1 MLRISVDFLESSARY
16 RALNIRR
23 RRQPRRVFH
32 SFLMNAKNIR
42 NIAIIAHVDHGKT
55 TLVDCLLQQSGTYRE
70 NQQVQERA
78 MDSMDLER
86 EKGITIKA
94 KNLAVK
100 WINPKDGEEYTINIV
115 DTPGHADFG
124 AEVERVMKMVDGV
137 LLLTDAVGGPQA
149 QTRWVLRKALD
160 QGLKTIC
167 VVNKVDRDTSR
178 PEWVHDK
185 VLELFLD
192 LDADEDQFNA
202 PFLYASAKMGFADR
216 EVDGPRENM
225 LDLFETIVDRIPAP
239 VIEEGEFRMLAS
251 NIDWDDY
258 VGRMAIGR
266 VLSGEIKVG
275 QTIFALRKDGKKDRV
290 KVTKMKSFSG
300 AGDTDDVTEA
310 VAGDIVGLAGFDDV
324 DIGDTL
330 AATADAE
337 ALPFVEIDPAT
348 VQMEF
353 SVNSGPLAGKDGKKV
368 TSRQI
373 RERLIRET
381 QSNISI
387 SVEDTDDG
395 TRFLVNARGSMQIAV
410 LVETMRREGF
420 ELLVSRPTVLYKT
433 IDGKQH
439 EPFEQVWVEVPEEH
453 LGGVMENLSKRKGK
467 VTNMEHHNSGVTV
480 EAEISTR
487 GLIGFES
494 DLVTMTSG
502 HGVMSHSF
510 LEYRSHCGEIV
521 TRLTGTLVSMEQ
533 GKTMP
538 YALDMIQTRGKLFVG
553 PGEEVY
559 AGMIVGENPRK
570 EDMPV
575 NPAKAKQ
582 LDNMRSSGTDK
593 SIQLSPPIKFS
604 LERAIEYIAP
614 DELVEITPQFLRMRK
629 RILDENVRRKM
640 ARAAKK

>member
-1 MLRISVDFLESSARY
+1 MDAR
-16 RALNIRR
+16 
-23 RRQPRRVFH
+23 
-32 SFLMNAKNIR
+32 NIR

-55 TLVDCLLQQSGTYRE
+55 TLVDCLLAQSGTYRE
-70 NQQVQERA
+70 NERVQERA

-100 WINPKDGEEYTINIV
+100 WTNPEDGEVYTINIV

-167 VVNKVDRDTSR
+167 VINKVDRDSAR
-178 PEWVHDK
+178 PDWVHDK

-202 PFLYASAKMGFADR
+202 PFLYASAKMGFADNS
-216 EVDGPRENM
+216 VNGPRENM
-225 LDLFETIVDRIPAP
+225 ADLFKTIVERIPAP
-239 VIEEGEFRMLAS
+239 TIEKGDFRMLVS

-275 QTIFALRKDGKKDRV
+275 QTIYALRKDGKRDRV

-300 AGDTDDVTEA
+300 AGNTDDVIDA

-330 AATADAE
+330 AAQQDAE
-337 ALPFVEIDPAT
+337 SMPFVEIDPAT
-348 VQMEF
+348 IQMEF
-353 SVNSGPLAGKDGKKV
+353 SVNNGPLAGKDGKKV

-387 SVEDTDDG
+387 SIEDTEDG
-395 TRFLVNARGSMQIAV
+395 TRFLVNARGAMQIAV

-420 ELLVSRPTVLYKT
+420 ELLVSRPTVLYKE
-433 IDGKQH
+433 IEGARC
-439 EPFEQVWVEVPEEH
+439 EPFEQVWVEVPEEQ
-453 LGGVMENLSKRKGK
+453 LGGVMENLAKRKGK
-467 VTNMEHHNSGVTV
+467 VTNMEHHNAGVTV
-480 EAEISTR
+480 EAEVPTR

-510 LEYRSHCGEIV
+510 LDYRPHCGEIV

-538 YALDMIQTRGKLFVG
+538 YALDMIQNRGKLFVSA
-553 PGEEVY
+553 GEEVY
-559 AGMIVGENPRK
+559 AGMIVGENPRI

-582 LDNMRSSGTDK
+582 LDNMRASGSDK
-593 SIQLSPPIKFS
+593 GIQLAPPVKFS

-614 DELVEITPQFLRMRK
+614 DELVEATPQFLRMRK
-629 RILDENVRRKM
+629 RELDENKRRKL
-640 ARAAKK
+640 AKAGKS

>member
-1 MLRISVDFLESSARY
+1 MDAS
-16 RALNIRR
+16 
-23 RRQPRRVFH
+23 H
-32 SFLMNAKNIR
+32 IR

-55 TLVDCLLQQSGTYRE
+55 TLVDCLLAQSGTYRE

-94 KNLAVK
+94 KNLSVR
-100 WINPKDGEEYTINIV
+100 WTNPKDNIEYTINIV

-149 QTRWVLRKALD
+149 QTRWVLRKALA

-167 VVNKVDRDTSR
+167 VINKIDRDTSR

-192 LDADEDQFNA
+192 LEADEDQFNA

-216 EVDGPRENM
+216 EVNGPRQNM
-225 LDLFETIVDRIPAP
+225 LDLFETIIERIPPP
-239 VIEEGEFRMLAS
+239 VIEDGEFRMLVS

-266 VLSGEIKVG
+266 ILSGEVKFG
-275 QTIFALRKDGKKDRV
+275 QSIYAYRKNGKKDRV
-290 KVTKMKSFSG
+290 KITKMKSFSG
-300 AGDTDDVTEA
+300 AGNTDDVTEA
-310 VAGDIVGLAGFDDV
+310 VAGDIVGLAGFDEV

-330 AATADAE
+330 AASAEAE

-353 SVNSGPLAGKDGKKV
+353 SVNDGPLAGKDGKKV

-373 RERLIRET
+373 RDRLIRET

-420 ELLVSRPTVLYKT
+420 EVLVSRPTVLYKT
-433 IDGKQH
+433 IDGQKH
-439 EPFEQVWVEVPEEH
+439 EPIEQVWVEVSEEL
-453 LGGVMENLSKRKGK
+453 LGAVMENLSKRKGK
-467 VTNMEHHNSGVTV
+467 ITNIEHHHAGVTL
-480 EAEISTR
+480 EAEVSTR

-494 DLVTMTSG
+494 DLITLTSG

-510 LEYRSHCGEIV
+510 LEYRPFCGEIT
-521 TRLTGTLVSMEQ
+521 TRSTGTLVSMEQ
-533 GKTMP
+533 GKAMP
-538 YALDMIQTRGKLFVG
+538 YALDMLQSRGKLFVG
-553 PGEEVY
+553 ASEEVY

-570 EDMPV
+570 EDLPV

-582 LDNMRSSGTDK
+582 LDNMRASGSDK
-593 SIQLSPPIKFS
+593 GIQLSPPVKFS

-614 DELVEITPQFLRMRK
+614 DELVEATPNFLRLRK
-629 RILDENVRRKM
+629 RILDENTRRKL
-640 ARAAKK
+640 AKAAKNK

>member
-1 MLRISVDFLESSARY
+1 
-16 RALNIRR
+16 
-23 RRQPRRVFH
+23 
-32 SFLMNAKNIR
+32 MNAENIR

-55 TLVDCLLQQSGTYRE
+55 TLVDCLLAQSGTFRE
-70 NQQVQERA
+70 NQVVEERA

-94 KNLAVK
+94 KNLAIK
-100 WINPKDGEEYTINIV
+100 WKNPKDDQLYTINIV

-167 VVNKVDRDTSR
+167 VVNKVDRETAR

-192 LDADEDQFNA
+192 LEADEDQFNA
-202 PFLYASAKMGFADR
+202 PFLYASAKNGFADHA
-216 EVDGPRENM
+216 VDGPRENM
-225 LDLFETIVDRIPAP
+225 LDLFETIVERIPPP
-239 VIEEGEFRMLAS
+239 VIEEGDFRMLVS
-251 NIDWDDY
+251 NIDWDVY

-266 VLSGEIKVG
+266 VLSGSLKQG
-275 QTIFALRKDGKKDRV
+275 QNIFALRKDGRKERV
-290 KVTKMKSFSG
+290 KITKMKSFSG
-300 AGDTDDVTEA
+300 LETDDVIET
-310 VAGDIVGLAGFDDV
+310 VAGDIIGIAGFEEI

-330 AATADAE
+330 AASADAPS
-337 ALPFVEIDPAT
+337 LPFVEIDPAT

-353 SVNSGPLAGKDGKKV
+353 SVNNGPLAGRDGKKV

-387 SVEDTDDG
+387 SIEDTEEG
-395 TRFLVNARGSMQIAV
+395 TRFLVNARGAMQIAV

-420 ELLVSRPTVLYKT
+420 EVLVSRPTVLYKT
-433 IDGKQH
+433 IDGKRH
-439 EPFEQVWVEVPEEH
+439 EPFEQIWVEVPEDQ
-453 LGGVMENLSKRKGK
+453 LGGTMENLSKRKAK
-467 VTNMEHHNSGVTV
+467 VTNMEHHSTGVTV
-480 EAEISTR
+480 EAEIPTR

-494 DLVTMTSG
+494 DLMTMTSG

-510 LEYRSHCGEIV
+510 LEYRPYCGEIV
-521 TRLTGTLVSMEQ
+521 TRQTGTLVSMEF
-533 GKTMP
+533 GKAMP
-538 YALDMIQTRGKLFVG
+538 YALEMIQIRGKLFIA
-553 PGEEVY
+553 PGEDVY
-559 AGMIVGENPRK
+559 GGQIIGENPRK
-570 EDMPV
+570 EDMTV
-575 NPAKAKQ
+575 NPAKAKH
-582 LDNMRSSGTDK
+582 LDNMRTTGSEKGA
-593 SIQLSPPIKFS
+593 QLAPPIQFS

-614 DELVEITPQFLRMRK
+614 DELVEVTPKYLRMRK
-629 RILDENVRRKM
+629 RILDDNIRRK
-640 ARAAKK
+640 AVKASKAANA

>member
-1 MLRISVDFLESSARY
+1 
-16 RALNIRR
+16 
-23 RRQPRRVFH
+23 
-32 SFLMNAKNIR
+32 MNAENIR

-55 TLVDCLLQQSGTYRE
+55 TLVDCLLAQSGAYRE
-70 NQQVQERA
+70 NQQVEERA

-100 WINPKDGEEYTINIV
+100 WTNPKDGVEYTINIV

-149 QTRWVLRKALD
+149 QTRWVLRKALE

-167 VVNKVDRDTSR
+167 VINKVDRETSR
-178 PEWVHDK
+178 PDWVHDK

-225 LDLFETIVDRIPAP
+225 RDLFETIIERIPP
-239 VIEEGEFRMLAS
+239 PTIEEGAFRMLVS

-266 VLSGEIKVG
+266 VISGEVKVS
-275 QTIFALRKDGKKDRV
+275 QTIHALRKSGARDRV
-290 KVTKMKSFSG
+290 KITKMKSFSG
-300 AGDTDDVTEA
+300 AGNTDDVTDA
-310 VAGDIVGLAGFDDV
+310 VAGDIVGLAGFEDV

-330 AATADAE
+330 AASPDAE

-353 SVNSGPLAGKDGKKV
+353 SVNNGPLAGKDGKKV

-395 TRFLVNARGSMQIAV
+395 TRFLVNARGAMQIAV

-420 ELLVSRPTVLYKT
+420 EVLVSRPTVLFKE
-433 IDGKQH
+433 IDGKRH
-439 EPFEQVWVEVPEEH
+439 EPFEQVWVEVPEDQ
-453 LGGVMENLSKRKGK
+453 LGGIIENLSKRKGK
-467 VTNMEHHNSGVTV
+467 VTNMEHHNSGVTL
-480 EAEISTR
+480 EAEAPTR

-510 LEYRSHCGEIV
+510 LEYRPFCGEII
-521 TRLTGTLVSMEQ
+521 TRQTGTLVSMEL
-533 GKTMP
+533 GKAMP
-538 YALDMIQTRGKLFVG
+538 YALDMIQNRGKLFVG

-559 AGMIVGENPRK
+559 GGMIVGENPRK

-582 LDNMRSSGTDK
+582 LDNMRASGSDK
-593 SIQLSPPIKFS
+593 GIQLAPPVKFS

-614 DELVEITPQFLRMRK
+614 DELVEATPQFLRMRK

-640 ARAAKK
+640 AKAAKA

>member
-1 MLRISVDFLESSARY
+1 
-16 RALNIRR
+16 
-23 RRQPRRVFH
+23 
-32 SFLMNAKNIR
+32 MNAQHIR

-55 TLVDCLLQQSGTYRE
+55 TLVDCLLQQSGTFRE
-70 NQQVQERA
+70 NQQVEERA

-94 KNLAVK
+94 KNTAVR
-100 WINPKDGEEYTINIV
+100 WENPKDGTTYTINIV

-160 QGLKTIC
+160 AGLKTIC
-167 VVNKVDRDTSR
+167 VINKIDRDTSR
-178 PEWVHDK
+178 PDWVHDK

-192 LDADEDQFNA
+192 LEADDDQFNA
-202 PFLYASAKMGFADR
+202 PFLYASAKMGFADCK
-216 EVDGPRENM
+216 VDGPRENM
-225 LDLFETIVDRIPAP
+225 EDLFQTVIERIPP
-239 VIEEGEFRMLAS
+239 PTIEDGEFRMLVS

-266 VLSGEIKVG
+266 ILSGEVKQG
-275 QTIFALRKDGKKDRV
+275 QTIFALRKDGRKQRV
-290 KVTKMKSFSG
+290 KITKMKTFSG
-300 AGDTDDVTEA
+300 LATDEVTEA
-310 VAGDIVGLAGFDDV
+310 VAGDIVGLAGFEDV

-330 AATADAE
+330 AFDESAE
-337 ALPFVEIDPAT
+337 ALPFVELDPAT

-353 SVNSGPLAGKDGKKV
+353 SVNNGPLAGQDGKKV

-387 SVEDTDDG
+387 SVEDTDEG
-395 TRFLVNARGSMQIAV
+395 TKFRVNARGAMQIAV

-420 ELLVSRPTVLYKT
+420 ELLVSRPTVLYRE
-433 IDGKQH
+433 IDGSRC
-439 EPFEQVWVEVPEEH
+439 EPFEQVWVETPEEQ
-453 LGGVMENLSKRKGK
+453 LGGIMENLAKRKGK
-467 VTNMEHHNSGVTV
+467 ITNIEHHNAGVTL

-510 LEYRSHCGEIV
+510 LEYRPYCGEIT

-533 GKTMP
+533 GKAMP
-538 YALDMIQTRGKLFVG
+538 YALDMIQNRGKLFIG
-553 PGEEVY
+553 PSEEVY
-559 AGMIVGENPRK
+559 NGMVVGENPRK

-582 LDNMRSSGTDK
+582 LDNMRASGSDK
-593 SIQLSPPIKFS
+593 GIQLAPPIKFS

-614 DELVEITPQFLRMRK
+614 DELVEVTPNFLRMRK
-629 RILDENVRRKM
+629 RELDANIRRKL
-640 ARAAKK
+640 AKSGR

>member
-1 MLRISVDFLESSARY
+1 
-16 RALNIRR
+16 
-23 RRQPRRVFH
+23 
-32 SFLMNAKNIR
+32 MNAEHIR

-55 TLVDCLLQQSGTYRE
+55 TLVDCLLQQSGTFRE
-70 NQQVQERA
+70 NQQVEERA

-94 KNLAVK
+94 KNTAVRWK
-100 WINPKDGEEYTINIV
+100 NPQDGITYTINIV

-160 QGLKTIC
+160 AGLKTIC
-167 VVNKVDRDTSR
+167 VINKVDRDTSR
-178 PEWVHDK
+178 PDWVHDK

-192 LDADEDQFNA
+192 LEADDDQFNA

-216 EVDGPRENM
+216 SPEGPRENM
-225 LDLFETIVDRIPAP
+225 TDLFETIVERIPP
-239 VIEEGEFRMLAS
+239 PTIEAGDFRMLVS

-266 VLSGEIKVG
+266 VLSGEVKQG
-275 QTIFALRKDGKKDRV
+275 QGIFALRKDGRRQRV
-290 KVTKMKSFSG
+290 KITKMKTFSG
-300 AGDTDDVTEA
+300 LATDEVTEA
-310 VAGDIVGLAGFDDV
+310 VAGDIVGLAGFEDV

-330 AATADAE
+330 AVNENAE
-337 ALPFVEIDPAT
+337 ALPFVELDPAT

-353 SVNSGPLAGKDGKKV
+353 SVNNGPLAGQDGKKV

-387 SVEDTDDG
+387 SVEDTDEG
-395 TRFLVNARGSMQIAV
+395 TKFRVNARGAMQIAV

-420 ELLVSRPTVLYKT
+420 EVLVSRPTVLYKE
-433 IDGKQH
+433 IDGKRC
-439 EPFEQVWVEVPEEH
+439 EPFEQVWVETPEEH
-453 LGGVMENLSKRKGK
+453 LGGIMENLAKRKGK
-467 VTNMEHHNSGVTV
+467 VTHMEHHNAGVTV
-480 EAEISTR
+480 EAEVSTR

-510 LEYRSHCGEIV
+510 LEYRPYCGEIS
-521 TRLTGTLVSMEQ
+521 TRLTGTLVSMEL
-533 GKTMP
+533 GKAMP
-538 YALDMIQTRGKLFVG
+538 YALDAIQNRGKLFIG

-559 AGMIVGENPRK
+559 NGMIVGENPRR

-582 LDNMRSSGTDK
+582 LDNMRASGSDK
-593 SIQLSPPIKFS
+593 GIQLAPPIKFS

-614 DELVEITPQFLRMRK
+614 DELVEATPNFLRMRK
-629 RILDENVRRKM
+629 RELDANKRRKL
-640 ARAAKK
+640 AKTGK

>member
-1 MLRISVDFLESSARY
+1 
-16 RALNIRR
+16 
-23 RRQPRRVFH
+23 
-32 SFLMNAKNIR
+32 MNAKHIR

-55 TLVDCLLQQSGTYRE
+55 TLVDCLLDQAGTFRE
-70 NQQVQERA
+70 NQKVQERA

-94 KNLAVK
+94 KNTAVK
-100 WINPKDGEEYTINIV
+100 WVHPDDGVEYTINIV

-160 QGLKTIC
+160 AGLKTIC
-167 VVNKVDRDTSR
+167 VINKIDRDTSR
-178 PEWVHDK
+178 PDWVHDK

-192 LDADEDQFNA
+192 LEADDDQFNA
-202 PFLYASAKMGFADR
+202 PFLYASSKKGFADLKI
-216 EVDGPRENM
+216 DGPRKNM
-225 LDLFETIVDRIPAP
+225 DDLFMTITDRIPP
-239 VIEEGEFRMLAS
+239 PIVEVGSFRMLVS

-266 VLSGEIKVG
+266 ILSGAVDQG
-275 QTIFALRKDGKKDRV
+275 QIVFALRKDGSKQRV
-290 KVTKMKSFSG
+290 KITKMKTFSG
-300 AGDTDDVTEA
+300 LATDVVSSA

-330 AATADAE
+330 SADE
-337 ALPFVEIDPAT
+337 NVEPLPFIELDPAT

-353 SVNSGPLAGKDGKKV
+353 SVNNGPLSGKDGKKV

-373 RERLIRET
+373 RERLTRET

-387 SVEDTDDG
+387 SVEDTDKS
-395 TRFLVNARGSMQIAV
+395 TTFLVNARGVMQIAV

-420 ELLVSRPTVLYKT
+420 EVLVSRPTVLYKE
-433 IDGKQH
+433 INGKRH
-439 EPFEQVWVEVPEEH
+439 EPFEQVWVETPEVN
-453 LGGVMENLSKRKGK
+453 LGGIMENIAKRKGK
-467 VTNMEHHNSGVTV
+467 VTHMEHHNAGVTV
-480 EAEISTR
+480 EAEVPTR

-510 LEYRSHCGEIV
+510 LEYRSFCGEIT
-521 TRLTGTLVSMEQ
+521 TRLTGTLVSMEL
-533 GKTMP
+533 GKAMP
-538 YALDMIQTRGKLFVG
+538 YALDNIQTRGKLFIA
-553 PGEEVY
+553 PSEEVY
-559 AGMIVGENPRK
+559 AGMIVGENPRQ

-582 LDNMRSSGTDK
+582 LDNMRASGSDK
-593 SIQLSPPIKFS
+593 GIQLAPPITFS

-614 DELVEITPQFLRMRK
+614 DELVEVTPKFLRLRK
-629 RILDENVRRKM
+629 RELDHNIRRKL
-640 ARAAKK
+640 AKTGK

>member
-1 MLRISVDFLESSARY
+1 
-16 RALNIRR
+16 
-23 RRQPRRVFH
+23 
-32 SFLMNAKNIR
+32 MNAEHIR

-55 TLVDCLLQQSGTYRE
+55 TLVDCLLDQAGTFRE
-70 NQQVQERA
+70 NQQVEERA

-94 KNLAVK
+94 KNTAVK
-100 WINPKDGEEYTINIV
+100 WTNPKDGITYTINIV

-167 VVNKVDRDTSR
+167 VINKIDRDTSR
-178 PEWVHDK
+178 PDWVHDK

-202 PFLYASAKMGFADR
+202 PFLYASAKNGFADR

-225 LDLFETIVDRIPAP
+225 TDLFETVIERIPPP
-239 VIEEGEFRMLAS
+239 VIEEGDFRMLVS

-266 VLSGEIKVG
+266 MLSGKVEQG
-275 QTIFALRKDGKKDRV
+275 QTIYALRKDGRKQRV
-290 KVTKMKSFSG
+290 KVTKMKTFSG
-300 AGDTDDVTEA
+300 LATDDITEA

-330 AATADAE
+330 AANEDAE
-337 ALPFVEIDPAT
+337 AMPFVEIDPAT

-353 SVNSGPLAGKDGKKV
+353 SVNDGPLAGQDGKKV

-387 SVEDTDDG
+387 SVEDTDKG
-395 TRFLVNARGSMQIAV
+395 TTFRVNARGAMQIAV

-420 ELLVSRPTVLYKT
+420 EVLVSRPTVLYKT
-433 IDGKQH
+433 IDGTRC
-439 EPFEQVWVEVPEEH
+439 EPFEQVWVETPEEH
-453 LGGVMENLSKRKGK
+453 LGGIMENLAKRKAK
-467 VTNMEHHNSGVTV
+467 VTNMEHHNAGVTV
-480 EAEISTR
+480 EAEAPTR

-510 LEYRSHCGEIV
+510 LEYRPFSGEIT
-521 TRLTGTLVSMEQ
+521 TRQTGTLVSMEL
-533 GKTMP
+533 GKAMP
-538 YALDMIQTRGKLFVG
+538 YALDNIQTRGKLFVA
-553 PGEEVY
+553 PGDEVY
-559 AGMIVGENPRK
+559 GGQIVGENPRK

-582 LDNMRSSGTDK
+582 LDNMRASGSDK
-593 SIQLSPPIKFS
+593 GIQLAPPVKFS

-614 DELVEITPQFLRMRK
+614 DELVEATPQFLRLRK
-629 RILDENVRRKM
+629 RILDANVRRK
-640 ARAAKK
+640 AEKAAKG

>member
-1 MLRISVDFLESSARY
+1 MTFKVVVTPKSPLHLNAVGFL
-16 RALNIRR
+16 
-23 RRQPRRVFH
+23 
-32 SFLMNAKNIR
+32 FLLSMNAKNIR

-55 TLVDCLLQQSGTYRE
+55 TLVDCLLAQSGAYRE

-94 KNLAVK
+94 KNLSVK
-100 WINPKDGEEYTINIV
+100 WTNPKDDIEYIINIV

-149 QTRWVLRKALD
+149 QTRWVLRKALT

-167 VVNKVDRDTSR
+167 VINKVDRETAR

-192 LDADEDQFNA
+192 LEADEDQFNA

-216 EVDGPRENM
+216 EVEGPRKDM
-225 LDLFETIVDRIPAP
+225 IDLFETIVERIPAP
-239 VIEEGEFRMLAS
+239 TIEEGDFRMLAS
-251 NIDWDDY
+251 NIDWDNY

-275 QTIFALRKDGKKDRV
+275 QTIFAHRKSGQKDRV
-290 KVTKMKSFSG
+290 KVTKIKSFSG

-310 VAGDIVGLAGFDDV
+310 VAGDIVGLAGFDEV

-330 AATADAE
+330 AASPDAE

-353 SVNSGPLAGKDGKKV
+353 SVNDGPFAGKDGKKV

-387 SVEDTDDG
+387 SIEDTDDS

-433 IDGKQH
+433 VDGKKH

-453 LGGVMENLSKRKGK
+453 VGGVMENLSKRKGK
-467 VTNMEHHNSGVTV
+467 VTNMEHHNAGITV

-502 HGVMSHSF
+502 HGVVSHSF
-510 LEYRSHCGEIV
+510 LEYRPFCGEIV

-533 GKTMP
+533 GKAMP
-538 YALDMIQTRGKLFVG
+538 YALELIQSRGKLLVG

-593 SIQLSPPIKFS
+593 SIQLSPPIRFS
-604 LERAIEYIAP
+604 LERSIEYIST
-614 DELVEITPQFLRMRK
+614 DELVEATPNHLRLRK
-629 RILDENVRRKM
+629 RILDETARRKL
-640 ARAAKK
+640 AKSAKK

>member
-1 MLRISVDFLESSARY
+1 
-16 RALNIRR
+16 
-23 RRQPRRVFH
+23 
-32 SFLMNAKNIR
+32 MNAKNIR

-70 NQQVQERA
+70 NERVQERA

-160 QGLKTIC
+160 QGLTTIC
-167 VVNKVDRDTSR
+167 VINKVDRDTAR

-192 LDADEDQFNA
+192 LEADEDQFNA

-216 EVDGPRENM
+216 EVEGPRENM
-225 LDLFETIVDRIPAP
+225 IDLFETIIERIPPP
-239 VIEEGEFRMLAS
+239 VIEEGDFRMLAS
-251 NIDWDDY
+251 NIDWDAY

-266 VLSGEIKVG
+266 VLAGEVKVG
-275 QTIFALRKDGKKDRV
+275 QTIYALRKDGSKDRV
-290 KVTKMKSFSG
+290 KVTKMKSFTG
-300 AGDTDDVTEA
+300 AGNTDDITEA
-310 VAGDIVGLAGFDDV
+310 VAGDIVGLAGFDEV

-330 AATADAE
+330 AASPDAE

-348 VQMEF
+348 IQMEF
-353 SVNSGPLAGKDGKKV
+353 SVNNGPLAGKDGKKV

-387 SVEDTDDG
+387 SIEDTDDG
-395 TRFLVNARGSMQIAV
+395 TRFLVNARGSMQIAI

-433 IDGKQH
+433 IDGKKH
-439 EPFEQVWVEVPEEH
+439 EPFETVWVEVPEEH

-480 EAEISTR
+480 EAEIPTR

-510 LEYRSHCGEIV
+510 LDYRPFCGEIV
-521 TRLTGTLVSMEQ
+521 TRLTGTLVSMEK
-533 GKTMP
+533 GKAMA
-538 YALDMIQTRGKLFVG
+538 YALDMIQTRGKLFIS

-559 AGMIVGENPRK
+559 AGMLIGENPRM

-593 SIQLSPPIKFS
+593 AIQLSPPIKFS
-604 LERAIEYIAP
+604 LERAIEYIGT
-614 DELVEITPQFLRMRK
+614 DELVEVTPQFLRLRK
-629 RILDENVRRKM
+629 RILDETTRRKM
-640 ARAAKK
+640 ARASKK

>member
-1 MLRISVDFLESSARY
+1 V
-16 RALNIRR
+16 
-23 RRQPRRVFH
+23 
-32 SFLMNAKNIR
+32 NASHIR

-55 TLVDCLLQQSGTYRE
+55 TLVDCLLKQSGTFRE
-70 NQQVQERA
+70 NQHVEERA

-94 KNLAVK
+94 KNTAIKYADPDEGVT
-100 WINPKDGEEYTINIV
+100 YTINIV

-160 QGLKTIC
+160 AGLKTIC
-167 VVNKVDRDTSR
+167 VINKVDRDTAR
-178 PEWVHDK
+178 PDWVHDK

-192 LDADEDQFNA
+192 LDADEDQFDA
-202 PFLYASAKMGFADR
+202 PFLYASAKNGFADAT
-216 EVDGPRENM
+216 VDGPRENM
-225 LDLFETIVDRIPAP
+225 RDLFKTIIQRIPPP
-239 VIEEGEFRMLAS
+239 VIEEGGFRMLAS

-266 VLSGEIKVG
+266 VLSGSVAQG
-275 QTIFALRKDGKKDRV
+275 QTIHALRKDGRKDRV
-290 KVTKMKSFSG
+290 KITKLKTFTG
-300 AGDTDDVTEA
+300 LATDDVETA
-310 VAGDIVGLAGFDDV
+310 VAGDIVGLAGFEEI

-330 AATADAE
+330 AASPDARP
-337 ALPFVEIDPAT
+337 LPFVEIDPAT

-353 SVNSGPLAGKDGKKV
+353 SVNNGPLAGKDGKKV

-373 RERLIRET
+373 RDRLIRET

-395 TRFLVNARGSMQIAV
+395 TRFLVNARGAMQIAV

-420 ELLVSRPTVLYKT
+420 EVLVSRPTVLYKE
-433 IDGKQH
+433 IDGTRC
-439 EPFEQVWVEVPEEH
+439 EPFEQVWVEIPEDL
-453 LGGVMENLSKRKGK
+453 LGGVMENLSKRKAK
-467 VTNMEHHNSGVTV
+467 VTNMEHHNAGVTL
-480 EAEISTR
+480 EAEAPTR

-510 LEYRSHCGEIV
+510 LEYRPYCGEII
-521 TRLTGTLVSMEQ
+521 TRQTGTLVSMEQ
-533 GKTMP
+533 GKSMP
-538 YALDMIQTRGKLFVG
+538 YALDMIQNRGKLFIG

-559 AGMIVGENPRK
+559 GGQIVGENPRK

-582 LDNMRSSGTDK
+582 LDNMRASGSDK
-593 SIQLSPPIKFS
+593 GIQLAPPVVFS
-604 LERAIEYIAP
+604 LERAIEYIAN
-614 DELVEITPQFLRMRK
+614 DELVEATPNHLRLRK

-640 ARAAKK
+640 AKAAKA